1 MADDTRYAYAVA
13 RVRGMETRLLDRQ
26 WIERLLAE
34 TAQGTLKAL
43 SDSAYADAVA
53 DVGRPEDLER
63 GLERAL
69 AETLRTVAEISPE
82 PELIDLF
89 RIRWD
94 FRNLKSL
101 LKASVQNL
109 SGADIGVVRDVG
121 TVDAG
126 FLEKAVREKDYT
138 MVPAFLAEPAR
149 QAEEAYRSVGELSV
163 IDEVLD
169 AALWTHTLAVARGHG
184 DSFLGDF
191 FAAEIDLANIKTFVR
206 MKDAGKELEDL
217 SRALIPGGTVDLP
230 FFEAMLGEPLDA
242 FARGIEYGRYGSLS
256 SIFRDWSRDKA
267 HLLELGCDNLLLR
280 LTEPGKTIAYGIEP
294 LVAFILLRRI
304 EIKLVRA
311 AVIAK
316 LDGLE
321 RSEIE
326 GRLRSAHV

>member
-1 MADDTRYAYAVA
+1 
-13 RVRGMETRLLDRQ
+13 METRLLDRQ

-34 TAQGTLKAL
+34 TARGTLKAL
-43 SDSAYADAVA
+43 SDSIYADAIA
-53 DVGRPEDLER
+53 DVERPEDIER

-69 AETLRTVAEISPE
+69 AETLRTVSEISPE

-94 FRNLKSL
+94 FRNLKAL
-101 LKASVQNL
+101 LKASARNL
-109 SGADIGVVRDVG
+109 AGDDIGVVGEVG

-126 FLEKAVREKDYT
+126 SLEKAVREKDYT
-138 MVPAFLAEPAR
+138 VVPAFLAEPAR

-163 IDEVLD
+163 IDDVLD
-169 AALWTHTLAVARGHG
+169 TALWTHTLAMAREHG
-184 DSFLGDF
+184 NLFLEGF

-206 MKDAGKELEDL
+206 IKDAGKELDEL
-217 SRALIPGGTVDLP
+217 SRALIPGGTVDPP
-230 FFEAMLGEPLDA
+230 FFEGMLGEPLDA

-256 SIFRDWSRDKA
+256 PIFRDWSRDKTY
-267 HLLELGCDNLLLR
+267 LLELACDNLLLR
-280 LTEPGKTIAYGIEP
+280 LTEPGRTIAYGIEP
-294 LVAFILLRRI
+294 LVAFVLARRI

-311 AVIAK
+311 AMVAK

-326 GRLRSAHV
+326 RRLRSAHV